1 MTACVCPS
9 LPVFAHHR
17 LRMNACPST
26 PAHGCL
32 RPCASSC
39 PEGSPLGKLSAWE
52 ALRLSFFAQ
61 HAGGSHLML
70 VHGVLE
76 GRDVLEGHLEE
87 ARHVEPGRQLEVVRA
102 GVLDKLGEMKMESGF
117 RFDRL
122 VVQI

>member
-1 MTACVCPS
+1 
-9 LPVFAHHR
+9 
-17 LRMNACPST
+17 
-26 PAHGCL
+26 
-32 RPCASSC
+32 
-39 PEGSPLGKLSAWE
+39 
-52 ALRLSFFAQ
+52 
-61 HAGGSHLML
+61 ML

-102 GVLDKLGEMKMESGF
+102 RRVLKLGKMKMVSGF

>member
-1 MTACVCPS
+1 MIDTVQNVRELGHKAVHQSPYIKACD
-9 LPVFAHHR
+9 ARHGR
-17 LRMNACPST
+17 LRIA
-26 PAHGCL
+26 
-32 RPCASSC
+32 
-39 PEGSPLGKLSAWE
+39 AWVQALDVVPK
-52 ALRLSFFAQ
+52 ALRLGFRAF
-61 HAGGSHLML
+61 HAGRSHLML

-102 GVLDKLGEMKMESGF
+102 GVLDKLGGMKMESGF

>member
-1 MTACVCPS
+1 MRMNAKS
-9 LPVFAHHR
+9 RHR
-17 LRMNACPST
+17 LRMNAKSRRR
-26 PAHGCL
+26 L
-32 RPCASSC
+32 RIAACVHAPQVV
-39 PEGSPLGKLSAWE
+39 PK
-52 ALRLSFFAQ
+52 ALRLGFRAF

-102 GVLDKLGEMKMESGF
+102 GVLDKLGGMKMESGF